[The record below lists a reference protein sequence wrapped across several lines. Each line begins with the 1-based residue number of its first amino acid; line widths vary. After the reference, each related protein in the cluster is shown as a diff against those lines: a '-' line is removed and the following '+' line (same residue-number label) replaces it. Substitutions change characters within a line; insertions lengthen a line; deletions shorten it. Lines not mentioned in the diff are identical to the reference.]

1 MRPKLRKLVTMAM
14 LAALSIVLVY
24 VVHFPLFPAAPFL
37 EYDPADIPIL
47 ICTFAYGPAAGIV
60 LTVVVSFIQG
70 ITVSA
75 SSGVMGIAMH
85 IFATSILVLVA
96 GNVYRLRHTKR
107 GAVAALACGVAAMTA
122 GMVFFNYV
130 ITPYFITP
138 DIADAAAVAQNR
150 EFVKTLLVPVIV
162 PFNIIKAGINSI
174 VTFLVYKT
182 ISRHLIHGEGWQKKP
197 SLGQAQPNEQ

>member
-1 MRPKLRKLVTMAM
+1 MNEKVRKLVTMAM

-24 VVHFPLFPAAPFL
+24 VIHFPIFPAASFL

-47 ICTFAYGPAAGIV
+47 IGTFAYGPLAGV
-60 LTVVVSFIQG
+60 LLTVVVSVIQG
-70 ITVSA
+70 MTVS
-75 SSGVMGIAMH
+75 SGSGLMGIAMH

-96 GNVYRLRHTKR
+96 GNIYRVKHTKK
-107 GAVAALACGVAAMTA
+107 GAVLALIRCVLAMTA
-122 GMVFFNYV
+122 GMAVFNYF

-138 DIADAAAVAQNR
+138 DLADTAAVAANR

-162 PFNIIKAGINSI
+162 PFNLIKAGVNSV

-182 ISRHLIHGEGWQKKP
+182 VSRHLVHGENWKKEP
-197 SLGQAQPNEQ
+197 GVKQAQPEQ

>member
-1 MRPKLRKLVTMAM
+1 MNEKVRKLVTMAM

-24 VVHFPLFPAAPFL
+24 VIHFPIFPAASFL

-47 ICTFAYGPAAGIV
+47 IGTFAYGPLAGV
-60 LTVVVSFIQG
+60 LLTVVVSVI
-70 ITVSA
+70 
-75 SSGVMGIAMH
+75 SGLMGIAMH

-96 GNVYRLRHTKR
+96 GNIYRVKHTKK
-107 GAVAALACGVAAMTA
+107 GAVLALICGVLAMTA
-122 GMVFFNYV
+122 GMVVFNYF

-138 DIADAAAVAQNR
+138 DLADTAAVAANR

-162 PFNIIKAGINSI
+162 PFNLIKAGVNSV

-182 ISRHLIHGEGWQKKP
+182 VSRHLVHGENWKKEP
-197 SLGQAQPNEQ
+197 GVKQAQPEQ